1 MLPHKIIDRLLN
13 WENNSDKA
21 LFVVGSPLYAQSSAW
36 FRGKAAKPRPG
47 QGTPTTTSFI
57 RPHNPR
63 T

>member
-36 FRGKAAKPRPG
+36 FRGKAAKQRPG
-47 QGTPTTTSFI
+47 QGTPTATSFI
-57 RPHNPR
+57 QLHNPR